1 MSTIAQAAR
10 APRTRARAA
19 ASSRRRSRALGGG
32 VVWIIVL
39 AVLLAGVVA
48 INVAVLRLNLQ
59 LDASGR
65 ERTELRS
72 DIAQL
77 RSEISSAAATTRIE
91 RLAEGELGLVEVEPE
106 DTTYIQLGR

>member
-10 APRTRARAA
+10 APRPRARAA
-19 ASSRRRSRALGGG
+19 STSRRRSWALGGG
-32 VVWIIVL
+32 VVWIVVL

-59 LDASGR
+59 RDEAGR
-65 ERTELRS
+65 ERTELKT
-72 DIAQL
+72 DIAQF

-106 DTTYIQLGR
+106 ETTYIQLGR